1 METYYKLTIDALCQA
16 LSDIMSAGEIDI
28 PSINE
33 SILSLNK
40 EIDRRIVNNEEIDTI
55 CQLRKTLEW
64 VKYDLV
70 GNNQ

>member
-1 METYYKLTIDALCQA
+1 METYYKLTIDSLCQA
-16 LSDIMSAGEIDI
+16 LSDIMSSGEIDI
-28 PSINE
+28 PTINE
-33 SILSLNK
+33 SILTLSK

-70 GNNQ
+70 GNNR